1 MVIRD
6 SRFEPAHLGFGI
18 FHGCIG
24 CGHGRLGF
32 LTRADVDE
40 ARYRGLHDGND
51 RLVGGHLIAHMTGYC
66 SLSARVGDPQDFPGD
81 GGRDRVDMPHLGL
94 PVVVGRHLHRPF
106 AHGGKVNC
114 NRPGPSKPYEAGH
127 AEPQNENPRQ
137 PFS

>member
-24 CGHGRLGF
+24 CGHSRLGF

-81 GGRDRVDMPHLGL
+81 GGRDRVDMPDLGL
-94 PVVVGRHLHRPF
+94 AVVIDRELHRF
-106 AHGGKVNC
+106 LGHAGKVDRNRT
-114 NRPGPSKPYEAGH
+114 RPGKPCEASYT
-127 AEPQNENPRQ
+127 EPQNENPRQ